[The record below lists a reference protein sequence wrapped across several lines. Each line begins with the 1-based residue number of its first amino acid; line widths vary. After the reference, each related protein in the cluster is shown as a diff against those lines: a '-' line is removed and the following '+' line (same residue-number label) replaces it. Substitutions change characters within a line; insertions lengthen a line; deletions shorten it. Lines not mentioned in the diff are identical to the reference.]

1 MTEVYIGLGSNVD
14 DPVDHVEGAF
24 DDLNGLPSTRL
35 VKRSGLFRTDPVG
48 PRNQPDYVNA
58 AAELRT
64 CLPPLVLL
72 RHLLAIERRHPRVRR
87 RRWGQRTLDLDILLY
102 ADRVIDHPRLFVP
115 HPRLHLRGFALIPL
129 HEISPGLLI
138 PRKGRLKTLVSR
150 LHDAASVRRI
160 N

>member
-1 MTEVYIGLGSNVD
+1 MTEIYIGLGSNID
-14 DPVDHVEGAF
+14 DPVYHVESAF
-24 DDLNGLPSTRL
+24 DDLIDLPSTRL

-58 AAELRT
+58 VAELRT

-72 RHLLAIERRHPRVRR
+72 RHLLAIEHRHHRVRR

-102 ADRVIDHPRLFVP
+102 ANRVIDHPRLLVP

-129 HEISPGLLI
+129 NEINPGLLI
-138 PRKGRLKTLVSR
+138 PRKGKLETLVSR

-160 N
+160 I